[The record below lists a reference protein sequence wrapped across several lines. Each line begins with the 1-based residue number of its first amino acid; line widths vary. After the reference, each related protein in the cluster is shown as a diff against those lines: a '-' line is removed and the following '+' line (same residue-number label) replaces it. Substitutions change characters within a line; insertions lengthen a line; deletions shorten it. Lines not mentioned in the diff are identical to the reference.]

1 MVFSLVFFLRIFEY
15 LYFQE
20 DSQVKW
26 LYKPP
31 CGHHCCDSKVVI
43 NFVSFNM
50 KDCHVLGLN
59 SCAFRSYG
67 PLKSGNKWRFLE
79 SVNVIA
85 TRKHFWHARTWV
97 RKLIQSWKFAY
108 WLNCVCSFRIWN
120 HNLCTCKPDWTIEEP
135 KCYLHIDNW
144 NLWWRLF
151 DQQIVSFGLPFK

>member
-50 KDCHVLGLN
+50 KDCQVL
-59 SCAFRSYG
+59 A
-67 PLKSGNKWRFLE
+67 
-79 SVNVIA
+79 
-85 TRKHFWHARTWV
+85 
-97 RKLIQSWKFAY
+97 LIPVHSE
-108 WLNCVCSFRIWN
+108 VMD
-120 HNLCTCKPDWTIEEP
+120 P
-135 KCYLHIDNW
+135 
-144 NLWWRLF
+144 
-151 DQQIVSFGLPFK
+151 